1 METLEFS
8 GNEIVMN
15 GSMYAS
21 SVVLEAGGLG
31 VGGPSFFRLS
41 TC

>member
-21 SVVLEAGGLG
+21 SVVLEAGGRGAIMFSPFHL
-31 VGGPSFFRLS
+31 
-41 TC
+41 